1 MKTESAGST
10 QSASASASAGRVAPD
25 AGGQGGR
32 NERRRNAQGIGAST
46 WYGRLIAPAVS
57 SPSAV
62 LETLGAVVAAI
73 GIVWLFVPDNPL
85 LLGYGFPWMWL
96 VPLILALR
104 YGTLLGALAALVVL
118 GAWAVFY
125 GQTAAAGS
133 FPRMYFLGG
142 LMLVLIGG
150 QYGDIWGARLS
161 RARTVNGYL
170 NDRLAALTKNHF
182 LLRLSHERLE
192 NDLLAKPTT
201 LRDTLTQLRNIALAA
216 REHGAA
222 DNAPD
227 VAQLPGAEPFLQ
239 WTAQA
244 CQLEV
249 AAMVRV
255 TGNRIDTEPVARVGT
270 PFDIVA
276 DDPLIRHC
284 IDTHALG
291 HPQAP
296 ELRNVNNPEDSSR
309 YVACAPVLSGADEL
323 IGLVVVHQ
331 MPFLSLSYENL
342 QFLLVLLGYYADG
355 VRHLTVSSEILD
367 LVPDAPY
374 EFALDLGR
382 LARLHR
388 DTGID
393 SSVVALI
400 FDKDE
405 TSDALFE
412 SVVRSRRALDVVWQA
427 NGKNRRAIITL
438 MPLSGAG
445 AVSAYLVRIEDSLR
459 AQFGVDFE
467 GGRITVQTLHVTG
480 EHPGEALQRFL
491 SRCHLDA

>member
-1 MKTESAGST
+1 MKTGTEAGMKGGPGM
-10 QSASASASAGRVAPD
+10 QSAAAEARGRD
-25 AGGQGGR
+25 
-32 NERRRNAQGIGAST
+32 RRRNAQGIGAST

-62 LETLGAVVAAI
+62 LETLGAMVVAI
-73 GIVWLFVPDNPL
+73 GVVWLFVPDNPL
-85 LLGYGFPWMWL
+85 LLGYGFPWIWL

-104 YGTLLGALAALVVL
+104 YGTLLGAMAALVVL
-118 GAWAVFY
+118 GAWWTFY
-125 GQTAAAGS
+125 GQTAEAGD

-142 LMLVLIGG
+142 LMLVLVGG
-150 QYGDIWGARLS
+150 QFGDIWGARLS

-216 REHGAA
+216 REHGGGA
-222 DNAPD
+222 NQPD
-227 VAQLPGAEPFLQ
+227 VAQLPGAVQFLQ

-255 TGNRIDTEPVARVGT
+255 THNQVDTEPVARVGV
-270 PFDIVA
+270 PFEIVA

-284 IDTHALG
+284 IDTHTLA

-296 ELRNVNNPEDSSR
+296 ELRNVNSPEDGSR

-323 IGLVVVHQ
+323 IGIVVVQQ

-355 VRHLTVSSEILD
+355 VRHLSVSAEILD

-400 FDKDE
+400 FDQDE
-405 TSDALFE
+405 ASDALFE
-412 SVVRSRRALDVVWQA
+412 SVLRSRRALDVVWQA
-427 NGKNRRAIITL
+427 RGKARRAIVTL

-467 GGRITVQTLHVTG
+467 EAHISTQTLHVTG
-480 EHPGEALQRFL
+480 EHPGEALVRFL
-491 SRCHLDA
+491 ARCHLDASLDK

>member
-1 MKTESAGST
+1 MKADAAQPERSAAAQAVDS
-10 QSASASASAGRVAPD
+10 R
-25 AGGQGGR
+25 GQDR
-32 NERRRNAQGIGAST
+32 RTERRRNAQGIGAST
-46 WYGRLIAPAVS
+46 WYGRLLAPALS
-57 SPSAV
+57 AGQSPTAV
-62 LETLGAVVAAI
+62 LETLGATVVAI
-73 GIVWLFVPDNPL
+73 GILWLFSPANPL
-85 LLGYGFPWMWL
+85 LLGYGFPWVWL

-118 GAWAVFY
+118 AAWWLFY
-125 GQTAAAGS
+125 GQAAGG

-142 LMLVLIGG
+142 LMFVLVGG
-150 QYGDIWGARLS
+150 QFGDIWGARLS

-216 REHGAA
+216 REHGTG
-222 DNAPD
+222 DNQPD
-227 VAQLPGAEPFLQ
+227 VAQLPGAVQFLQ
-239 WTAQA
+239 WAAQA

-255 TGNRIDTEPVARVGT
+255 TGNHVDTEPVAHVGA
-270 PFDIVA
+270 PFEIVA

-284 IDTHALG
+284 IDTHTLG

-296 ELRNVNNPEDSSR
+296 ELRHEDGSR

-323 IGLVVVHQ
+323 IGIVVVQQ

-400 FDKDE
+400 FNQDE
-405 TSDALFE
+405 ASDALFE
-412 SVVRSRRALDVVWQA
+412 SVLRSRRALDVVWQVR
-427 NGKNRRAIITL
+427 GKARRAIVTL

-459 AQFGVDFE
+459 AQFGVGFE
-467 GGRITVQTLHVTG
+467 QAHISTQTLHVTG
-480 EHPGEALQRFL
+480 EHPGEALVRFL
-491 SRCHLDA
+491 ARCHLDG

>member
-1 MKTESAGST
+1 MKTESAGSA
-10 QSASASASAGRVAPD
+10 QSAGRATAD
-25 AGGQGGR
+25 ARGQTGR
-32 NERRRNAQGIGAST
+32 TDRRRNAQGIGAST

-62 LETLGAVVAAI
+62 LETLGAVVVAI
-73 GIVWLFVPDNPL
+73 GIVWVFSPDNPL
-85 LLGYGFPWMWL
+85 LLGYGFPWIWL

-142 LMLVLIGG
+142 LMLVLVGG

-216 REHGAA
+216 REHGSA

-227 VAQLPGAEPFLQ
+227 VAQLPGAVPFLQ

-255 TGNRIDTEPVARVGT
+255 TGNRIDTEPVARVGA

-284 IDTHALG
+284 IDTHTLG

-467 GGRITVQTLHVTG
+467 GGHISVQTLHVTG